1 MAGSGRACGT
11 DDSDEVKEVDVM
23 VEGGGCGCLCV
34 ECGREGW

>member
-23 VEGGGCGCLCV
+23 VGEGGMFV
-34 ECGREGW
+34 